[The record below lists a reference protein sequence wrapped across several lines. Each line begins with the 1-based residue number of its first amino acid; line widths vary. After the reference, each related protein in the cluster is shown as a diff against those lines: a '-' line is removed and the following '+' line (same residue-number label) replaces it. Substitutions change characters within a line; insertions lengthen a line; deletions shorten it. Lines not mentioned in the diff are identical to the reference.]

1 MIYVPNFDSTKC
13 YENIDN
19 ITIREYDS
27 TNVDSFSNVIDYNTG
42 NHYIER
48 HYTTLVDHN
57 VNCIDNNILTDN
69 IYYRN
74 DFAHIFIVFILLFFV
89 IVYFPYKLIT
99 RFYKRG
105 GSL

>member
-1 MIYVPNFDSTKC
+1 MIYVPNLDTTKC

-19 ITIREYDS
+19 VTIREYDS
-27 TNVDSFSNVIDYNTG
+27 TLVDSNSNVIDYNTS
-42 NHYIER
+42 NHYMSR
-48 HYTTLVDHN
+48 SYTTLVDHN
-57 VNCIDNNILTDN
+57 LNCLSNDILTDN

-74 DFAHIFIVFILLFFV
+74 DFTHIFIVFMLLVIV